1 MRKSFKIMLSMV
13 AVLAVFILVSGVK
26 IVTVVGTSMLPTY
39 EPGEIII
46 AVRPLTGLKPG
57 DVVLVNT
64 DSEGSMIKR
73 IAALP
78 GQPIPNEYT
87 YVVRGGLK
95 PSPAICPENCVWI
108 VGDNPKE
115 SIDSRTYG
123 AIPLS
128 QIQGVIK

>member
-1 MRKSFKIMLSMV
+1 MRKSFKIMLVMV
-13 AVLAVFILVSGVK
+13 GMLAIFILVSGVK
-26 IVTVVGTSMLPTY
+26 IVTVVGTSMLPTF
-39 EPGEIII
+39 EPGQIII
-46 AVRPLTGLKPG
+46 AVRPVGLKTG
-57 DVVLVNT
+57 DVVLINT
-64 DSEGSMIKR
+64 DSEGSMVKR

-87 YVVRGGLK
+87 YVVSGGLQK
-95 PSPAICPENCVWI
+95 SPAICPENCVWI